1 MSVPTKS
8 IIDARRDQIFPV
20 LETADIERMRR
31 FARLRSFRAG
41 EVLARAGQVADGL
54 TIILAGKVEIS
65 RHDKLADHEP
75 MAIHGP
81 GQFMGELAQ
90 LAGRPALIDARAL
103 EPGEALIIPP
113 EQLRAMLIAEV
124 ELGERI
130 MRALILRRVNLLER
144 GVGGPIIVGRADNG
158 DVLRLA
164 GSLPDLTPLRK
175 KGTRRAVRLLQLNP
189 RFYRHSEIRL
199 VRTRDFGVLS
209 DVVFMWVFGADNLLP
224 LCYQRAPIRFD
235 VAHLSGSRAAPKSL
249 LQDSGL
255 GRS

>member
-8 IIDARRDQIFPV
+8 IIESRRDQIFPV

-31 FARLRSFRAG
+31 FGRLRSFRAG
-41 EVLARAGQVADGL
+41 EALARAGQVADGL

-65 RHDKLADHEP
+65 RPDKLADHEP

-90 LAGRPALIDARAL
+90 LAGRPALIDARAS
-103 EPGEALIIPP
+103 ESGEALIIPP
-113 EQLRAMLIAEV
+113 EQLRTLLIAEV

-144 GVGGPIIVGRADNG
+144 GVGGPIIVGHADNG

-164 GSLPDLTPLRK
+164 GFLRRNGHPHESLDPEDDPEAKALVERFHVGPGQLPIVLCPGGQLLR
-175 KGTRRAVRLLQLNP
+175 NP
-189 RFYRHSEIRL
+189 SDGCENADG
-199 VRTRDFGVLS
+199 VRTWNVMPSIQDCRHH
-209 DVVFMWVFGADNLLP
+209 
-224 LCYQRAPIRFD
+224 RRFWA
-235 VAHLSGSRAAPKSL
+235 VAARRGLVAGAPKI
-249 LQDSGL
+249 
-255 GRS
+255 